1 MDKNAIKKYAVWA
14 RRELIE
20 KVSQKALQYGIENC
34 VELDS
39 NAESINGVL
48 LSETEKKQ
56 RQALINKIKID
67 GYSQV
72 IEEVAYT
79 WFNRFIALRFMEVNG
94 YLPSHVRIF
103 TNEEGLFAPQIMA
116 EALHLDFKSIDR
128 DLILEMKQNN
138 RDDEL
143 FRYLIIAQCN
153 ELNSIL
159 PGMFQKIEDYTGL
172 LLPDYLLRPGSVVE
186 QMITLIPESDW
197 TDQVQ
202 IIGWMYQY
210 YISEP
215 KDERINARKKYVN
228 NDISYVTQLFTSE
241 WIVKFMAQNSL
252 GKLWA
257 ENYNSNLANGWEYY
271 LSSQVK
277 EHRNTLTPMDIKCID
292 PCCGSGHIL
301 SYIFDL
307 MVQIYEEYGYSTRDA
322 VPLIVEKNIYGLDI
336 DERAAQLAYF
346 SIMMKARQYD
356 RRFFSRGIQPS
367 IFSIK
372 NSNSISE
379 YIINYFADG
388 DEGLK
393 KSLLTLIDE
402 FNNAKIY
409 GSLIRV
415 SKVDCDALFDRMKA
429 IESDISIYKDEAID
443 TILPLLNVAKILSN
457 HYQVVITN
465 PPYMNASLMP
475 EELKQYVQDNYSD
488 FRSDLFASFTER
500 VVELAETD
508 GHIGLLMPYVWMFI
522 SSYEKMRAFLN
533 KNTSIS
539 ALVQLEYNAFEAA
552 CVPVAALTAKKSQV
566 HELGEYIK
574 LSEFRGAENQAP
586 KTIEAVK
593 NPSCGY
599 RFKSSQ
605 DDFEKLPGKIFAFWA
620 SKNVID
626 SFAEKS
632 LGTVLTTREGMATA
646 DNESFLRLWSE
657 VDINKIGFS
666 CSSIADASGYK
677 WFPYNKGGDYR
688 KWYGNNDYIVNW
700 ENDGFLIRNNKD
712 PKTGR
717 IRSHNYNGEFAFKK
731 GITWSALSSSSI
743 SVRYVEEGFLFDS
756 KGAKGFCENENE
768 LLYSLGLINSKVG
781 LTYLS
786 FISPTID
793 FKVGDIIQIPLIHN
807 RVDEVVNL
815 VKRCIEISKDD
826 WDSFETS
833 WNFKRH
839 PLASGMYIEK
849 EFERWKKE
857 CEDRFEELK
866 SCEER
871 INDIFIN
878 TYGLDGEISSMVN
891 DKDIVIRLADRE
903 RDIKSLISYMVGCLF
918 GRYSIDEDGVAYA
931 GGKWNA
937 DKYINFKP
945 DDDNIIPICD
955 DEYFSDDIVNR
966 FVSLLSVIYG
976 SDSLNDNMAYIAEAI
991 GGKGTPREVIRNYFL
1006 NDFYKDHCS
1015 MYAVTGAGKRPIYWQ
1030 FDSGKRNGF
1039 KCLIYVH
1046 RYKADTVA
1054 RIRTDYVHEQQARY
1068 RTAIEEIEK
1077 KVDSVSQ
1084 SEKIKLNKQLKDIK
1098 DQSDELHQYEEK
1110 VHHLAD
1116 QMIELNLDDGFKKN
1130 YALFGDV
1137 LSKVK

>member
-1 MDKNAIKKYAVWA
+1 MDKNAIKKYAIWA
-14 RRELIE
+14 RRELID
-20 KVSQKALQYGIENC
+20 KVSQKALQYGIEDGI
-34 VELDS
+34 ELNP
-39 NAESINGVL
+39 NAESINGIL
-48 LSETEKKQ
+48 LTDIEKRQ
-56 RQALINKIKID
+56 RQALIKKVKEE

-79 WFNRFIALRFMEVNG
+79 WFNRFVALRFMEVNG
-94 YLPSHVRIF
+94 YLPSHVRVF
-103 TNEEGLFAPQIMA
+103 TNEEGLFVPQIMS

-128 DLILEMKQNN
+128 DKILEMKQSN

-153 ELNSIL
+153 ELNTIL
-159 PGMFQKIEDYTGL
+159 PRMFQKIEDYTGL
-172 LLPDYLLRPGSVVE
+172 LLPDYLLRIGSVIE

-252 GKLWA
+252 GKLWL
-257 ENYNSNLANGWEYY
+257 ENYDSSLPNEWEYY
-271 LSSQVK
+271 LNSHEKNQ
-277 EHRNTLTPMDIKCID
+277 RNTLTPMDIKCID

-301 SYIFDL
+301 SYVFDL
-307 MVQIYEEYGYSTRDA
+307 MVQIYEDYGYSTRDA
-322 VPLIVEKNIYGLDI
+322 ISLIVEKNIYGLDI

-346 SIMMKARQYD
+346 SVMMKARQYD
-356 RRFFSRGIQPS
+356 RRFFSRGIQPN

-372 NSNSISE
+372 NSNSIAE
-379 YIINYFADG
+379 YVIDYYA
-388 DEGLK
+388 EGNAELK
-393 KSLLTLIDE
+393 KMLLTLIDE
-402 FNNAKIY
+402 FDNAKIY

-415 SKVDCDALFDRMKA
+415 KKLDWAVLFERIEA

-443 TILPLLNVAKILSN
+443 TIVPLLNVAKILSD

-475 EELKQYVQDNYSD
+475 EELKQYVQDNYTD
-488 FRSDLFASFTER
+488 FRSDLFAAFTKR
-500 VVELAETD
+500 VVELTEKN
-508 GHIGLLMPYVWMFI
+508 GYIGLLMPYVWMFI

-533 KNTSIS
+533 ASTSIS
-539 ALVQLEYNAFEAA
+539 TLVQLEYNAFEAA
-552 CVPVAALTAKKSQV
+552 CVPVAALTAKKCAI
-566 HELGEYIK
+566 HEPGEYIK
-574 LSEFRGAENQAP
+574 LSDFRGTENQAP

-593 NPSCGY
+593 NASCGY
-599 RFKSSQ
+599 RFTSSQ

-620 SKNVID
+620 SKNIID
-626 SFAEKS
+626 SFSEKP
-632 LGTVLTTREGMATA
+632 LGTILTTREGMATA

-666 CSSIADASGYK
+666 CSSIIEASGYK

-700 ENDGFLIRNNKD
+700 ENDGFLIKNNKD

-743 SVRYVEEGFLFDS
+743 SVRYAEEGFLFDS
-756 KGAKGFCENENE
+756 KGAKGFCENEKE
-768 LLYSLGLINSKVG
+768 LLYALALINSKVG
-781 LTYLS
+781 MTYLS

-807 RVDEVVNL
+807 RIDEVVNL

-826 WDSFETS
+826 WDAFETS
-833 WNFKRH
+833 WDFKRH
-839 PLASGMYIEK
+839 PLAYGTLIE
-849 EFERWKKE
+849 EEYARWEKE
-857 CEDRFEELK
+857 CEDRFMELK
-866 SCEER
+866 SSEEK
-871 INDIFIN
+871 INDILIN
-878 TYGLDGEISSMVN
+878 TYGLDGEISSKV
-891 DKDIVIRLADRE
+891 DDSDIVIRLADRNRE
-903 RDIKSLISYMVGCLF
+903 IKSLISYMVGCLF
-918 GRYSIDEDGVAYA
+918 GRYSLDEAGVVYA
-931 GGKWNA
+931 GGKWHSE
-937 DKYINFKP
+937 KYICFKP

-966 FVSLLSVIYG
+966 FVTLLSVIYG
-976 SDSLNDNMAYIAEAI
+976 PDSLNDNMSYIAEVL
-991 GGKGTPREVIRNYFL
+991 GGKGTPREIIRNYFL

-1015 MYAVTGAGKRPIYWQ
+1015 MYAVTGGGKRPIYWQ
-1030 FDSGKRNGF
+1030 FDSGKKNGF

-1077 KVDSVSQ
+1077 KVVSVSQ
-1084 SEKIKLNKQLKDIK
+1084 SEKIKINKHLKKIK
-1098 DQSDELHQYEEK
+1098 DQYEELHHYEEK

-1130 YALFGDV
+1130 YALFRDV